1 MRPPIESE
9 MDFTTVE
16 GFLGQR
22 TLPSGI
28 ARHIR
33 IQLVVSKFISLISH
47 SSNDS
52 VAALALLR
60 LIHGEL
66 DTLGN
71 ELQPGVPGT
80 ARTEF
85 IILDTKLHFNAL
97 LVTKLPADN
106 SARDTALK
114 LGLATAFRMIKLAG
128 DPSRMSS
135 NSLRADTVSLL
146 QIQRCLPK
154 EYYTG
159 LIMATMFVI
168 TYSYLSHTA
177 TREEQ
182 ALAATHISMSQ
193 SIFSAC
199 ANKPKDE
206 FARIT
211 GVLEILARLP
221 AGSSDATKLRFTHR
235 MGVSIQLNAI
245 GMVDEVRGRPTE
257 IEDAHQSK
265 THDAENSVLDGSYPS
280 NGTSSYTVEEF
291 SSGFEFL
298 RDLWDDPVL
307 NLLDFDGSLQP
318 LGN

>member
-9 MDFTTVE
+9 MDFATIE

-28 ARHIR
+28 ARHVR

-47 SSNDS
+47 ASNDP

-66 DTLGN
+66 DALGN
-71 ELQPGVPGT
+71 ELQPGTQGV

-97 LVTKLPADN
+97 LVTKLPASI

-114 LGLATAFRMIKLAG
+114 FGLATAFRMIKLAA
-128 DPSRMSS
+128 DPSKMNS
-135 NSLRADTVSLL
+135 NSWRADTVSSL
-146 QIQRCLPK
+146 QMQRCLPK

-193 SIFSAC
+193 SIFRTCSI
-199 ANKPKDE
+199 KPRDE

-221 AGSSDATKLRFTHR
+221 AGSSDATKLRLTHR

-257 IEDAHQSK
+257 IEDSQQFKPHEADES
-265 THDAENSVLDGSYPS
+265 TVDSSYPS
-280 NGTSSYTVEEF
+280 DSISSYTMEEF

-307 NLLDFDGSLQP
+307 NLLDFDGTLQP
-318 LGN
+318 